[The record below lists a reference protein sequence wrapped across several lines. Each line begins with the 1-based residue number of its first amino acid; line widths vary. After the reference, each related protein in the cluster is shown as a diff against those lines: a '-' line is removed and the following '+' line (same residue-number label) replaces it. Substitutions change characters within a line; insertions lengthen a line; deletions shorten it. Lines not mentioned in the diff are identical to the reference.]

1 MRQSNQLRLAI
12 QKSGR
17 LSEPCLQL
25 LAQCGINFSRG
36 KDQLICQAS
45 NYALELLFV
54 RDDDIP
60 ELIESGA
67 CDAGIVGGNV
77 LTERQLAAAKSGRTY
92 PLTIRQKLG
101 FGTCR
106 LSLAAPRD
114 SDLTDLASFNG
125 KTIATGYPATLENFL
140 SENGLSA
147 KIVTMH
153 GALEV
158 APRLEIA
165 NGICDLVSTGS
176 TLTANGLR
184 EVTTLLRSEALLVAR
199 DDLGPPAE
207 ELLAR
212 LERRIMGVLQARD
225 SKYIM
230 LHCDES
236 ALASIVAAIPGAE
249 SPTVLPLPQMP
260 GKVAVHAVCE
270 ENVFWE
276 TAEQLKKL
284 GASAILVLP
293 IEKMLD

>member
-1 MRQSNQLRLAI
+1 MRQSGQLRLAI

-25 LAQCGINFSRG
+25 LSQCGIAFSRG
-36 KDQLICQAS
+36 KDQLICQAQ

-77 LTERQLAAAKSGRTY
+77 LNERQLDASQKNRAF
-92 PLTIRQKLG
+92 PLIIRQNLG
-101 FGTCR
+101 FGGCR
-106 LSLAAPRD
+106 LSLATPRD
-114 SDLTDLASFNG
+114 GELTTLNDLAG
-125 KTIATGYPATLENFL
+125 KTIATGYPATLRNFL
-140 SENGLSA
+140 SQNGMNA

-165 NGICDLVSTGS
+165 DAICDLVSTGS

-184 EVTTLLRSEALLVAR
+184 EITTLLRSEALLVAR
-199 DDLGPPAE
+199 NDLGPPAA

-212 LERRIMGVLQARD
+212 IERRIVGVLQARD

-230 LHCDES
+230 LHCDEA
-236 ALASIVAAIPGAE
+236 ALPQIVAAIPGAE

-260 GKVAVHAVCE
+260 GKVAVHAVCNE
-270 ENVFWE
+270 SVFWE
-276 TAEQLKKL
+276 TAEQLKL
-284 GASAILVLP
+284 FGASAILVLP